1 MDSKF
6 IQTLFKGGFVP
17 IEATQPKVTISNFV
31 DVKPRKQS
39 ELENTMVNEIVPRL
53 RKKFF
58 VEGQIMH
65 KIVSPSSDESDY
77 IMATFYNSIKDYYK
91 RRTPTNKLSKS
102 GLDRIKKMSTM
113 REGVRTE
120 ILQLVLSER

>member
-1 MDSKF
+1 MGKMVMDSKF

-17 IEATQPKVTISNFV
+17 SEANQPKVTILNFV
-31 DVKPRKQS
+31 DVKPRKYS

-77 IMATFYNSIKDYYK
+77 IMASFYDSMDNFYK
-91 RRTPTNKLSKS
+91 RRTPTNKPSKS
-102 GLDRIKKMSTM
+102 GLDI
-113 REGVRTE
+113 
-120 ILQLVLSER
+120 I